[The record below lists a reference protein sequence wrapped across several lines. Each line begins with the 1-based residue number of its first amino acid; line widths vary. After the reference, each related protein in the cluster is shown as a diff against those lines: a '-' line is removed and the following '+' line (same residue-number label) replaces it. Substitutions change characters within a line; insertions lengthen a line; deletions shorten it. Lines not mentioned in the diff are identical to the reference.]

1 MEADVTERT
10 DMETDVIHAIAEA
23 MDPPTGRWGGQ
34 NRRTLERAGVV
45 YDQCVRPITA
55 RVDVLE
61 AALRDAEAITTEV
74 ANDERHTT
82 GERAGARIVGA
93 LIRKRLATPA
103 GTEEKDEG
111 GADVGT

>member
-1 MEADVTERT
+1 MTGRTAMEA
-10 DMETDVIHAIAEA
+10 DVIHAIAEA
-23 MDPPTGRWGGQ
+23 MYPPTGRWGGLSQ
-34 NRRTLERAGVV
+34 SSLCRAGRV
-45 YDQCVRPITA
+45 YDRCIKPITA

-61 AALRDAEAITTEV
+61 AALRDAETITTEV

-93 LIRKRLATPA
+93 LIRKRLATLA

-111 GADVGT
+111 GADGPDA